1 MVLFVAEDEVV
12 TEADVWAGAISVD
25 ETENVVPPVLDVDV
39 DVDVEDGRFEGV
51 GSKEL
56 STLAICDKEEEAD
69 VMLEAPLFPDGSNAP
84 PGHATG
90 SGTPKATHA
99 VEVQVTLLLML
110 VAVVDES
117 ETEETDGPLMVA
129 TEVDGENVDV
139 SNGPVVGVGEKLVI

>member
-1 MVLFVAEDEVV
+1 MVVFVAEDEAVA
-12 TEADVWAGAISVD
+12 EADVWAGAISVD
-25 ETENVVPPVLDVDV
+25 ETENDVPPVLDV

-56 STLAICDKEEEAD
+56 SILVVSDKEEEAD
-69 VMLEAPLFPDGSNAP
+69 AMLEVPLFPDGSNAP

-99 VEVQVTLLLML
+99 VEVQVTLLLVL

-139 SNGPVVGVGEKLVI
+139 SIGPVVGVGEKVVI